1 MVRLVIKS
9 PKSENLKTTKRG
21 CAFRRQTRAIRI
33 VGEARDDVE
42 MEMAR
47 PRRASVFASA
57 SQGRCVERSHGP
69 LVRRAQAH
77 VSASVRGHSNLARAV
92 VEPQLGI
99 ALAEAHCAGTLHK
112 TPKAE
117 RGQHAFVGLG
127 ARHQIMNGKGHMVD
141 H

>member
-112 TPKAE
+112 TLLPTFGRTSRRQWPPTVAS
-117 RGQHAFVGLG
+117 
-127 ARHQIMNGKGHMVD
+127 
-141 H
+141 